1 MNSRAAGR
9 NVSGRNKGFTLIE
22 MMIVISVILILL
34 GIAMPVYS
42 HSVRRARE
50 ENLRKNL
57 ETLNKLIFQYALDK
71 QKAPQ
76 SLDDLRTEKYL
87 TDIPDDITGSNT
99 WETEPADAYLSL
111 DQIASMTLTMS
122 LNQGDQKDKG
132 DEGII
137 GVHSG
142 SNEIG
147 SNGKPYS
154 DW

>member
-1 MNSRAAGR
+1 
-9 NVSGRNKGFTLIE
+9 
-22 MMIVISVILILL
+22 
-34 GIAMPVYS
+34 
-42 HSVRRARE
+42 
-50 ENLRKNL
+50 
-57 ETLNKLIFQYALDK
+57 
-71 QKAPQ
+71 
-76 SLDDLRTEKYL
+76 
-87 TDIPDDITGSNT
+87 
-99 WETEPADAYLSL
+99 
-111 DQIASMTLTMS
+111 MTLTMS